1 MLRGKFGS
9 PYLDMQ
15 RQQRQEQRYS
25 YLPAYAAF
33 SCVQT
38 MTAWLP
44 VFGIFNVRTDVDA
57 YEGCANAVTDGVC
70 TES

>member
-1 MLRGKFGS
+1 MLCGKFGS

-15 RQQRQEQRYS
+15 QQQRQEQRYS

-38 MTAWLP
+38 MMVWPP
-44 VFGIFNVRTDVDA
+44 VFEIFNVRTDIDA
-57 YEGCANAVTDGVC
+57 YDYT
-70 TES
+70 